1 MSKDTEETF
10 FLNDKE
16 IERLLKKKQGQITKQ
31 ILENKPLLNNLIGRL
46 ESLGPEFFIFEKFED
61 KEVEDGEMSLSQVL
75 KVLKKTTH
83 KETDI
88 SIFGPNPDNVCLYVK
103 DESGI
108 SILEL
113 EENWDFEAIDNEDGV
128 MYDDPNLLFISE
140 ELKGTFYSFELEL
153 QNDFDIRKLQPIKT
167 EIGESIE
174 VFTGLVYDGI
184 KLEPVEKMIDMEGDG
199 GFNFYLTYT
208 N

>member
-1 MSKDTEETF
+1 MKTYKIELAGHGEDCFIHEINDT
-10 FLNDKE
+10 
-16 IERLLKKKQGQITKQ
+16 Q
-31 ILENKPLLNNLIGRL
+31 
-46 ESLGPEFFIFEKFED
+46 FEKFED
-61 KEVEDGEMSLSQVL
+61 KEVEDGEMSMTQVL
-75 KVLKKTTH
+75 KVLKKSSH
-83 KETDI
+83 KDTDI

-113 EENWDFEAIDNEDGV
+113 EENWEFEAIDNEDGV
-128 MYDDPNLLFISE
+128 LYDDPNLLFISE
-140 ELKGTFYSFELEL
+140 ELKGIFYSFELEL

-174 VFTGLVYDGI
+174 IITGLIYDGI

>member
-1 MSKDTEETF
+1 MKKVIIELSGHGEDCF
-10 FLNDKE
+10 IHNIDDK
-16 IERLLKKKQGQITKQ
+16 Q
-31 ILENKPLLNNLIGRL
+31 
-46 ESLGPEFFIFEKFED
+46 FEKFED

>member
-1 MSKDTEETF
+1 MKKVIIELSGHGEDCF
-10 FLNDKE
+10 IHNIDDK
-16 IERLLKKKQGQITKQ
+16 Q
-31 ILENKPLLNNLIGRL
+31 
-46 ESLGPEFFIFEKFED
+46 FEKFED

-128 MYDDPNLLFISE
+128 IYDDPNLLFISE

>member
-1 MSKDTEETF
+1 MKTYKIELAGHGEDCFIHEINDT
-10 FLNDKE
+10 
-16 IERLLKKKQGQITKQ
+16 Q
-31 ILENKPLLNNLIGRL
+31 
-46 ESLGPEFFIFEKFED
+46 FEKFED
-61 KEVEDGEMSLSQVL
+61 KEVEDGEMSMTQVL
-75 KVLKKTTH
+75 KVLKKSSH
-83 KETDI
+83 KDTDI

-113 EENWDFEAIDNEDGV
+113 EENWEFEAIDNEDGV
-128 MYDDPNLLFISE
+128 LYDDPNLLFISE
-140 ELKGTFYSFELEL
+140 ELKGIFYSFELEL

-174 VFTGLVYDGI
+174 VITGLVYDGI

>member
-1 MSKDTEETF
+1 MKKVIIELSGHGEDCF
-10 FLNDKE
+10 IHNIDDK
-16 IERLLKKKQGQITKQ
+16 Q
-31 ILENKPLLNNLIGRL
+31 
-46 ESLGPEFFIFEKFED
+46 FEKFED

-75 KVLKKTTH
+75 KVLKKSTH

-88 SIFGPNPDNVCLYVK
+88 SIFGPNPANVCLYVK

-128 MYDDPNLLFISE
+128 MYDDPNLLLISE